1 MGFQM
6 ISKTQALLDAMSAEL
21 GNIGAVRDEQGTGEE
36 PAFAVPVV
44 ESWCADVGR
53 KLLGKE
59 SSDIDRD
66 ARRIVEI
73 VRTYPVRPYL
83 VEGGGSGFVAPHD
96 AAWRDEHENIV
107 REFAALWWTAAG
119 DAVIERY
126 GDKLPVVPNDEYPPC
141 IYGFHKPPARRRKK

>member
-1 MGFQM
+1 MGFHM
-6 ISKTQALLDAMSAEL
+6 VSETQALLDAMSAEL
-21 GNIGAVRDEQGTGEE
+21 GNIGAVRDEPRNRGRTGIRC
-36 PAFAVPVV
+36 PCGGKLVRRCGPQAL
-44 ESWCADVGR
+44 GKR
-53 KLLGKE
+53 KL
-59 SSDIDRD
+59 DIDRD

-126 GDKLPVVPNDEYPPC
+126 GDRLPVVPNDEYPPC